1 MLYRIIK
8 IGRIVVL
15 CWIVFMFVDLII
27 MIGSYLKIRALE
39 IDGLH
44 HVTRVI
50 FFAGNVTRV
59 IWYHIIIL
67 LCGLGSK

>member
-1 MLYRIIK
+1 
-8 IGRIVVL
+8 
-15 CWIVFMFVDLII
+15 MFVDLII